1 MDFQKDF
8 SSLSGGLYGFERSG
22 MFSFHTSYIYVIYKS
37 TPPQK
42 N

>member
-8 SSLSGGLYGFERSG
+8 SSLSGGLYGFEKS

-37 TPPQK
+37 SPPQK